1 MYALGAGWIV
11 GLLFCFTWGLTA
23 LSAARAEEPTL
34 NALRQVSSIASTV
47 PVNGDVNPY
56 GVAIVP
62 RSVGRLHQ
70 GHVLVS
76 NFNNQSNL
84 QGTGT
89 TIVQV
94 ARDGNVQLFA
104 AIDPTKLP
112 GPCPGG
118 VGLTTA
124 LVALRA
130 GWVIVG
136 SLPTSDGTAATAK
149 AGCLIVLDANGTPV
163 ETFAGAPINGPW
175 DMTAADAGVFAV
187 LFFTN
192 VLNGT
197 VAGKG
202 QVVNQGTVVRASLL
216 LRPGRPPVA
225 QSMTVIASGLPERTD
240 PSALVIGPTG
250 VALGFG
256 PGCQAEAWND
266 CLGGGAPVLYVADT
280 LSNRIATVSDP
291 FARASSAGLGGTLS
305 ANGSLKGPLGTTVTD
320 DQHVLAV
327 NSGNGVITEIAPDGT
342 QLAHERLDNTGS
354 PPRGA
359 GNLFGLQIKGERHV
373 FFVDDGSNTL
383 NLLH

>member
-1 MYALGAGWIV
+1 
-11 GLLFCFTWGLTA
+11 
-23 LSAARAEEPTL
+23 
-34 NALRQVSSIASTV
+34 ASTV
-47 PVNGDVNPY
+47 PANGDVNPY

-62 RSVGRLHQ
+62 RSVGRLHE
-70 GHVLVS
+70 GHILVS
-76 NFNNQSNL
+76 NFNNQANM

-94 ARDGNVQLFA
+94 GRDGNVQLFA

-124 LVALRA
+124 LVVLRA

-136 SLPTSDGTAATAK
+136 SLPTTDGTAATAK

-163 ETFAGAPINGPW
+163 ETFAGVPINGPW
-175 DMTAADAGVFAV
+175 DMTAADGGFFAV

-197 VAGKG
+197 VAANG
-202 QVVNQGTVVRASLL
+202 QVVNQGTVVRASLIL
-216 LRPGRPPVA
+216 PPGRPPVA

-240 PSALVIGPTG
+240 PAALVIGPTG

-256 PGCQAEAWND
+256 PGCEADASRD
-266 CLGGGAPVLYVADT
+266 CHGGAPVLYLADT
-280 LSNRIATVSDP
+280 LSNRIATISDP
-291 FARASSAGLGGTLS
+291 FARQSSAGLGGTLS
-305 ANGSLKGPLGTTVTD
+305 ANGTLKGPLGIAVTD

-327 NSGNGVITEIAPDGT
+327 NADNGVITEVAADGT

-359 GNLFGLQIKGERHV
+359 GTLFGLQIKGERHV